1 MCIRD
6 SSNVDLVKCNL
17 QIMGDPWFLSD
28 SGIGN
33 YQADSGP
40 IMFDTDQTPPQ
51 MDYIRQQVF
60 ILVNFKTPFDY
71 PDSWNDWLTPYDNS
85 ILDAKGGAMTVEMFS
100 GLYRVTRVTS
110 EFSQGQFSQTLE
122 ILRMPN
128 QSLTKD
134 EADTFIE
141 NLKKE
146 NQAAPNAGNQN
157 TNVDNVF
164 KEKTGQELIEARGGT
179 LA

>member
-1 MCIRD
+1 
-6 SSNVDLVKCNL
+6 
-17 QIMGDPWFLSD
+17 
-28 SGIGN
+28 
-33 YQADSGP
+33 
-40 IMFDTDQTPPQ
+40 
-51 MDYIRQQVF
+51 
-60 ILVNFKTPFDY
+60 
-71 PDSWNDWLTPYDNS
+71 
-85 ILDAKGGAMTVEMFS
+85 MTVEMFS

-157 TNVDNVF
+157 TNTDNKF
-164 KEKTGQELIEARGGT
+164 KQKTGQELIKENQLATGGT
-179 LA
+179 RV

>member
-1 MCIRD
+1 
-6 SSNVDLVKCNL
+6 
-17 QIMGDPWFLSD
+17 
-28 SGIGN
+28 
-33 YQADSGP
+33 
-40 IMFDTDQTPPQ
+40 
-51 MDYIRQQVF
+51 
-60 ILVNFKTPFDY
+60 
-71 PDSWNDWLTPYDNS
+71 
-85 ILDAKGGAMTVEMFS
+85 MTVEMFS